1 MSQFIVSLMISQ
13 AILDLDNTSKI
24 VTAENNYNNN
34 ITPWYERIVQKP
46 ANTSYP
52 KRIKDVK
59 RGVVYQPR
67 ANNH

>member
-13 AILDLDNTSKI
+13 AILDLENKSKI
-24 VTAENNYNNN
+24 VSPVNNYNN

-46 ANTSYP
+46 INTSYP
-52 KRIKDVK
+52 KKLNDVK

-67 ANNH
+67 GINH